1 MSKRRWETINE
12 SIDMLQGNME
22 SYVSDMS
29 EMEAD
34 IAISEAL
41 ALGGESR
48 HIIADIMESVKSFNT
63 MADNKGFGG
72 FEYLSEAVGGGFFK
86 KIWDALVRFWST
98 IVNYIKA
105 MFSKFTS
112 SGDIEKRMKD
122 LEALCEVLK
131 VKKFKKDAKFSYKN
145 YAIAQGSKVTSL
157 LLDPNLYIGTE
168 LKEGDSESTL
178 KNLTEKAVKIAGDY
192 NEILKTGKSA
202 DAKDTT
208 ASIDI
213 VVKGLEDITKDL
225 GFGDK
230 AAVKVLV
237 KLLEKSNGYAGIKKL
252 MEDDVKAK
260 DAKSLTVLLKDIL
273 MQVFKS
279 DAPTV
284 DAEGDAIVT
293 IVSEIETAIKGF
305 GGFAGDDKNKAATIQ
320 DRFEEGRKRAQ
331 DVLDKLKESANKID
345 NYSKTANGN
354 VTNSV
359 IHTNK
364 GGVSG
369 PAEDKD
375 NDKTIEKSAETAGK
389 LSTALSVIQVAMQE
403 ALTKGMDAGLT
414 LLKAMLKELEY
425 RAKAIDKLPT
435 EAREKTA

>member
-41 ALGGESR
+41 ALGGESKY
-48 HIIADIMESVKSFNT
+48 IIADIMESVKSFNT
-63 MADNKGFGG
+63 MADNKGFGN

-86 KIWDALVRFWST
+86 KIWDVLVRFWTT

-131 VKKFKKDAKFSYKN
+131 VKKFKKDAKFSYKK

-157 LLDPNLYIGTE
+157 LLDPNLYIGTP
-168 LKEGDSESTL
+168 LKEGDVESTL
-178 KNLTEKAVKIAGDY
+178 TKITAEAIVIAADY
-192 NEILKTGKSA
+192 NEILKTGKSV

-208 ASIDI
+208 ETIDKT
-213 VVKGLEDITKDL
+213 VKGLEDITKDL

-230 AAVKVLV
+230 ASVKVLV

-305 GGFAGDDKNKAATIQ
+305 GGFAGDNTNKAATMQ

-345 NYSKTANGN
+345 NYSKTAQGN
-354 VTNSV
+354 VTNRDISTTAG
-359 IHTNK
+359 INGET
-364 GGVSG
+364 
-369 PAEDKD
+369 EDKD
-375 NDKTIEKSAETAGK
+375 SDKTIEKSAESAGK

>member
-41 ALGGESR
+41 ALGGESKY
-48 HIIADIMESVKSFNT
+48 IIADIMESVKSFNT

-86 KIWDALVRFWST
+86 KIWDALVRFWTT

-145 YAIAQGSKVTSL
+145 YAIPQGSKVTSL
-157 LLDPNLYIGTE
+157 LLDPNLYIGTS
-168 LKEGDSESTL
+168 LKEGDTATTLSAITKEAVVVAGYFNETL
-178 KNLTEKAVKIAGDY
+178 KA
-192 NEILKTGKSA
+192 GKSDNAA
-202 DAKDTT
+202 DKTAIIEATT
-208 ASIDI
+208 
-213 VVKGLEDITKDL
+213 KKLEDITKDL

-305 GGFAGDDKNKAATIQ
+305 GGFAGGEDDKNKAATMQ

-354 VTNSV
+354 VENS
-359 IHTNK
+359 IINK
-364 GGVSG
+364 KNITT
-369 PAEDKD
+369 EDKD
-375 NDKTIEKSAETAGK
+375 SDKTIEKSAESAGK

-435 EAREKTA
+435 EAREKTM

>member
-1 MSKRRWETINE
+1 MTMSKKW
-12 SIDMLQGNME
+12 SIMNDSYAALQGNVA

-34 IAISEAL
+34 IYISEAI
-41 ALGGESR
+41 ALSGESQ
-48 HIIADIMESVKSFNT
+48 HIAEDIMESVKSFNI
-63 MADNKGFGG
+63 MAENKGFGS
-72 FEYLSEAVGGGFFK
+72 FEYLSEAIGGGFFK
-86 KIWDALVRFWST
+86 KIWDALVRFWTT

-122 LEALCEVLK
+122 LEALCAILK

-157 LLDPNLYIGTE
+157 LLDPNLYIGTA
-168 LKEGDSESTL
+168 LKDDDNESTL
-178 KNLTEKAVKIAGDY
+178 KSITEASVTVASSMNDVLKSGKAIITEDTIRGFDGSVK
-192 NEILKTGKSA
+192 K
-202 DAKDTT
+202 
-208 ASIDI
+208 
-213 VVKGLEDITKDL
+213 LEDITRDL

-230 AAVKVLV
+230 ASVKVLV
-237 KLLEKSNGYAGIKKL
+237 KLIEKSSGYAAIKKL

-273 MQVFKS
+273 MQVFKA

-284 DAEGDAIVT
+284 DAEGNAIIT
-293 IVSEIETAIKGF
+293 IVGEIETALKGF
-305 GGFAGDDKNKAATIQ
+305 GGFAGDNKNKAETMQ

-331 DVLDKLKESANKID
+331 DVLDKLKESANKMD
-345 NYSKTANGN
+345 NFSRTAVGN
-354 VTNSV
+354 VQNSL
-359 IHTNK
+359 K
-364 GGVSG
+364 G
-369 PAEDKD
+369 DDD
-375 NDKTIEKSAETAGK
+375 NVRDDPDSNKTIEKAAESIGK
-389 LSTALSVIQVAMQE
+389 LSTALTVIQVAMQE

-435 EAREKTA
+435 EARENTMQQQ

>member
-1 MSKRRWETINE
+1 MNDSYAA
-12 SIDMLQGNME
+12 LQGNVA
-22 SYVSDMS
+22 SYVVDMS

-34 IAISEAL
+34 IYISEAI
-41 ALGGESR
+41 ALSGESQ
-48 HIIADIMESVKSFNT
+48 HIAEDIMESVKSFNI
-63 MADNKGFGG
+63 MADNKGFGN
-72 FEYLSEAVGGGFFK
+72 FEYLCEAIGGGFFK
-86 KIWDALVRFWST
+86 KIWDALVRFWTT

-122 LEALCEVLK
+122 LEALCAILK

-157 LLDPNLYIGTE
+157 LLDPNLYIGTA
-168 LKEGDSESTL
+168 LKDGDDKSDLKAITEGAVEVASTMNDVLKSGKAIITEDGLGTFNES
-178 KNLTEKAVKIAGDY
+178 VKI
-192 NEILKTGKSA
+192 
-202 DAKDTT
+202 
-208 ASIDI
+208 
-213 VVKGLEDITKDL
+213 LEDITKDL

-230 AAVKVLV
+230 APVKVLV
-237 KLLEKSNGYAGIKKL
+237 KLIEKSSGYAAIKKL

-273 MQVFKS
+273 MQVFKA

-284 DAEGDAIVT
+284 DAEGNAIIT
-293 IVSEIETAIKGF
+293 IVEEIETSLKGF
-305 GGFAGDDKNKAATIQ
+305 GGFAGDDKNKAATMQ

-331 DVLDKLKESANKID
+331 DVLDKLKESANKMD
-345 NYSKTANGN
+345 NFSRTAIGNVQNSLKDKDGN
-354 VTNSV
+354 VTDDPNS
-359 IHTNK
+359 
-364 GGVSG
+364 
-369 PAEDKD
+369 
-375 NDKTIEKSAETAGK
+375 DKTIEKAAESIGK
-389 LSTALSVIQVAMQE
+389 LSTALTVVQVAMQE

-435 EAREKTA
+435 EARENTMQQQ

>member
-41 ALGGESR
+41 ALGGESKY
-48 HIIADIMESVKSFNT
+48 IIADIMESVKSFNT

-86 KIWDALVRFWST
+86 KIWDALVRFWTT

-157 LLDPNLYIGTE
+157 LLDPNLYIGTP
-168 LKEGDSESTL
+168 LKEGESDSTL
-178 KNLTEKAVKIAGDY
+178 KEITEASVNVAEGF
-192 NEILKTGKSA
+192 NEILKTGS
-202 DAKDTT
+202 
-208 ASIDI
+208 SIDGKNTTEI
-213 VVKGLEDITKDL
+213 IDEAVKRLEDITKDL

-305 GGFAGDDKNKAATIQ
+305 GGFAGDDKNKAATMQ

-354 VTNSV
+354 VENS
-359 IHTNK
+359 IINEKNITT
-364 GGVSG
+364 
-369 PAEDKD
+369 EDKD
-375 NDKTIEKSAETAGK
+375 SDKTIEKSAESAGK